1 LLKTLIRL
9 QLMDINRVFEKKQV

>member
-1 LLKTLIRL
+1 LKTLIRL